1 MKKITF
7 FAVLVSLFISDICG
21 QSHLSSPSENDLRD
35 VGILQKLIYQDL
47 NDGHRLVNSYM
58 NQMLDIYENCYG
70 YESPLYADCL
80 MWCAMICAQAG
91 DEKQADYLL
100 KHSDN
105 LFKQYGKGPFDGKD
119 TINLIVYYDTQSII
133 EYESYREFMS
143 VHWAKKACELKKV
156 KFGEGSLVYL
166 NSVLDLSKL
175 YAESLNKR
183 KSRLYHNIGYNSY
196 VELIKRE
203 FCEKSESERSMYWN
217 TAVKYINKTLD
228 VAYKTKS
235 QAGGENSMPAA
246 AYDALLLSKG
256 LLLNTTL
263 GFENY
268 IHESGNEVAIRN
280 LQLKK
285 ELASQNAPQKTLDS
299 LDYVILNVLKDAGQT
314 YSIPHLSVNW
324 HQVQEQLG
332 EDDLAVEFFRNTKE
346 EYAAVLL
353 RKGMK
358 TPVIVT
364 LGKFVKYDRKLATLN
379 KRLQSNPIE
388 NYNPTELENL
398 WQFSRAI
405 WTDELL
411 KYFPVTDSGR
421 VFFSADGELLVTGI
435 EYLPFLP
442 PKKNGSAESPY
453 YCISDYYHLYRLS
466 STRELVM
473 QKEQLSSQKAIVYGG
488 LFYNMPME
496 DLIADAQKQESSKKN
511 KLAYAQNGQMRGER
525 GATTGIPYLKG
536 TATEA
541 DSIISILD
549 RGPVQSYVTTY
560 YNGNAGTEATFKA
573 LSGKRIN
580 ILHLA
585 THGFFFEEN
594 DTNFK
599 RFALGNNPLVRNG
612 LYLAGADNKWFGESI
627 PESVDD
633 GFLTS
638 LEIAGLDFRGLDIVV
653 LSACETGKGNISGD
667 GVFGLQRGF
676 KMAGANSILM
686 SLWKVDDEATCL
698 LMTEFYKNWLNGMS
712 KNEALRVAKNVVR
725 SHSEKGWDNP
735 KYWAAFILLDGL
747 D

>member
-1 MKKITF
+1 MMKQIF
-7 FAVLVSLFISDICG
+7 LILSLLLCVSAQAQIESVAEDVHTATIISEIVNEKVTEK
-21 QSHLSSPSENDLRD
+21 SLNIST
-35 VGILQKLIYQDL
+35 YL
-47 NDGHRLVNSYM
+47 NDMLSLYQKHYTTNSP
-58 NQMLDIYENCYG
+58 Q
-70 YESPLYADCL
+70 YADCV
-80 MWCAMICAQAG
+80 MWCAMMCAQAG
-91 DEKQADYLL
+91 DGKQANDLL
-100 KHSDN
+100 KKSCQ
-105 LFKQYGKGPFDGKD
+105 LYKAVGTGPFDGRD
-119 TINLIVYYDTQSII
+119 TLHEIFRLDVATLIEDNDGREYY
-133 EYESYREFMS
+133 S
-143 VHWAKKACELKKV
+143 VKYSKKSCELKRCF
-156 KFGEGSLVYL
+156 FGETSENYL
-166 NSVLDLSKL
+166 KALLDLSRR
-175 YAESLNKR
+175 YAERLNKR

-203 FCEKSESERSMYWN
+203 FCEKSESERTMYWS

-268 IHESGNEVAIRN
+268 IQESGNEVAIRN

-285 ELASQNAPQKTLDS
+285 DLASKNAPQNTLDS
-299 LDYVILNVLKDAGQT
+299 LDYVILDALKNAGQT

-332 EDDLAVEFFRNTKE
+332 EDDLAVEFFRNTKD

-364 LGKFVKYDRKLATLN
+364 LGKLVMHDKKSATINKLL
-379 KRLQSNPIE
+379 KSNPIE
-388 NYNPTELENL
+388 NYNPTEAGDL
-398 WQFSRAI
+398 WQFGRAI

-421 VFFSADGELLVTGI
+421 VLFSADGELLVTGI

-442 PKKNGSAESPY
+442 PKKSSHAESPY

-473 QKEQLSSQKAIVYGG
+473 QKEQLNSRNAFVYGG

-496 DLIADAQKQESSKKN
+496 DLIADAQKQESFKKN
-511 KLAYAQNGQMRGER
+511 ELAYAQNGQTRGER
-525 GATTGIPYLKG
+525 GAVAGIPYLKG
-536 TATEA
+536 TTTEA
-541 DSIISILD
+541 DSIIFILD
-549 RGPVQSYVTTY
+549 RVSAQSFVTTY
-560 YNGNAGTEATFKA
+560 YNGNAGTEASFKA

-638 LEIAGLDFRGLDIVV
+638 LEIAGLDFRGLDLVA

-676 KMAGANSILM
+676 KMAGASSILM

-698 LMTEFYKNWLNGMS
+698 LMTEFYKNWLSGMS

-725 SHSEKGWDNP
+725 SHTEKGWDNP

>member
-1 MKKITF
+1 MTRHIFLLLSLLLCVIAQAQIESVADDAQT
-7 FAVLVSLFISDICG
+7 ATIISEIVSERVTEESLNVSTYLNEM
-21 QSHLSSPSENDLRD
+21 LSLYQKHYTTNSP
-35 VGILQKLIYQDL
+35 Q
-47 NDGHRLVNSYM
+47 
-58 NQMLDIYENCYG
+58 
-70 YESPLYADCL
+70 YADCV
-80 MWCAMICAQAG
+80 MWCAMMCAQAG
-91 DEKQADYLL
+91 DGKQAKALL
-100 KHSDN
+100 KKSCQ
-105 LFKQYGKGPFDGKD
+105 LYKAVGTGPFDGRD
-119 TINLIVYYDTQSII
+119 TLHEILRLDVATLVEDNDGREYY
-133 EYESYREFMS
+133 S
-143 VHWAKKACELKKV
+143 VKYAKKSCKLKCYF
-156 KFGEGSLVYL
+156 FGETSENYL
-166 NSVLDLSKL
+166 KALLDLSRR
-175 YAESLNKR
+175 YAERLNKR

-203 FCEKSESERSMYWN
+203 FCEKSESERTMYWN

-263 GFENY
+263 GYENY
-268 IHESGNEVAIRN
+268 IQESGNEIAIRN
-280 LQLKK
+280 LKLKK
-285 ELASQNAPQKTLDS
+285 DLASKNVPLKTLDS
-299 LDYVILNVLKDAGQT
+299 LDYVILEALKDAGQT
-314 YSIPHLSVNW
+314 YTIPHLSVNW

-332 EDDLAVEFFRNTKE
+332 EDDLSVEFFRNTKE

-364 LGKFVKYDRKLATLN
+364 LGKFVKHDRKLAMLN
-379 KRLQSNPIE
+379 KLLQSNPIE
-388 NYNPTELENL
+388 NYNQTEAENL
-398 WQFSRAI
+398 WQFGRAI
-405 WTDELL
+405 WTDEFL

-442 PKKNGSAESPY
+442 PKKSGSAESPY

-525 GATTGIPYLKG
+525 GAATGIPYLKG

-549 RGPVQSYVTTY
+549 RGPVQSFVTTY